1 MITQACKESWFITKE
16 WYSVWFHCLA
26 SFPTPLPCILPTQ
39 CFACWST
46 HCLACCRISSPLPC
60 ILPTQCFA
68 CWSTHCL
75 ACCRISSALHFANP
89 VLCMLVN
96 PLPCMLPNF
105 LCLAFCQPS
114 ALHVGQPTALHVAKL
129 PQACILPTQCF
140 ACWWTHFH
148 CLASFWT
155 FCLNEPWLTSARIGI
170 ELTDMVCKCCHSMR
184 FGFLNCAEPVCNR
197 VSTKKIKYWPTKHL
211 RL

>member
-16 WYSVWFHCLA
+16 WYSVWFHCLE
-26 SFPTPLPCILPTQ
+26 SFPT
-39 CFACWST
+39 
-46 HCLACCRISSPLPC
+46 PLPC

-105 LCLAFCQPS
+105 LRLAFCQPS
-114 ALHVGQPTALHVAKL
+114 ALHVGQPTALHVAEFPL
-129 PQACILPTQCF
+129 PCILPTQCL
-140 ACWWTHFH
+140 ACWSTH
-148 CLASFWT
+148 CLA
-155 FCLNEPWLTSARIGI
+155 CCQTSSGLHFANPVLCMLVNPLPLPCI
-170 ELTDMVCKCCHSMR
+170 
-184 FGFLNCAEPVCNR
+184 FLNFLSKWALTYFSKNR
-197 VSTKKIKYWPTKHL
+197 NWTDWHGLQVLPFNEIWFPKLCRTCL
-211 RL
+211 